1 MYREKILEGFGQT
14 NANSDC
20 SRHLR
25 SAYLSHSYLLEG
37 SAESGPES
45 RSAT

>member
-1 MYREKILEGFGQT
+1 MYKDWGKQ
-14 NANSDC
+14 NSNRGC

-37 SAESGPES
+37 SAESVPES
-45 RSAT
+45 RSAANLRPT